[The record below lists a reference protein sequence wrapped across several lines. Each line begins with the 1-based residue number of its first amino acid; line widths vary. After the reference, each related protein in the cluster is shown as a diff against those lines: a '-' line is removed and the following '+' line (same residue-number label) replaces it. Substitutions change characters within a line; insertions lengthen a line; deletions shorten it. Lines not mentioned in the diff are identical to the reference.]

1 MHPDEYPGKR
11 YLSQY
16 PALQSQLPGS
26 SSSISTEAA
35 APGGRPVGSCLSRT
49 IAGAMQYLK
58 REGEQAEGPGT
69 APGLGPCKE
78 TGMLSPEFRWRIRV
92 NSGVAS

>member
-35 APGGRPVGSCLSRT
+35 APGGRPVGSCVSHTTADLIDT
-49 IAGAMQYLK
+49 PQIAEALQYRK
-58 REGEQAEGPGT
+58 HEGD
-69 APGLGPCKE
+69 
-78 TGMLSPEFRWRIRV
+78 
-92 NSGVAS
+92 